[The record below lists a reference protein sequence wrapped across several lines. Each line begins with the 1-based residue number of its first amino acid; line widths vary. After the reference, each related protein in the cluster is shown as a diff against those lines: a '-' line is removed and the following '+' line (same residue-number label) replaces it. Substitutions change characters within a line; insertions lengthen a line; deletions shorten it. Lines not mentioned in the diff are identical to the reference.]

1 MKSFSYEVNQKLA
14 DDRSSSH
21 GKSAFSVLMLGA
33 LGVVYGDIGTSPLY
47 TLQQSFAQTHMA
59 ITADT
64 LFPLLSMI
72 FWLLVIVVSIKYVLF
87 ILRADNRGEGGNL
100 ALLALVL
107 RLTRPMPRL
116 CALMGLAGILGG
128 SLFYADAAITP
139 AISVL
144 SAVEGLHVIAPMLE
158 HLVVPVTLVIL
169 FVLFSVQKYGTGKMG
184 VLFGPVMLLWFGTL
198 GAFGVR
204 GILDA
209 PRVLKAINPFYALHF
224 IHIHPLVSFV
234 AIGATMLAVTGAE
247 ALYADMGHFGA
258 SPIRTA
264 WFFIVWPCL
273 VLNYFGQ
280 GALLL
285 TKPAAIANPFYL
297 LAPKIFHVPLLLLA
311 TAATIIASQAVIS
324 GTYSITRQAMQLGY
338 LPHMSVLH
346 TSEKELGQIYMPF
359 VNWALLGLTTFIV
372 FMFPSSDSL
381 ASAYGLA
388 VTGAMLITSIMVI
401 AVMRL
406 KWRWQWKWILATA
419 GVFTA
424 IDAVLFSA
432 TTTKFMSGGAMPV
445 TVAVMIFTALTTWKK
460 GQAAL
465 DDRISSQ
472 SVSIDQFIRES
483 RNNPSVRVPGTAI
496 YMTPHHNMVPSAM
509 MLNMRHNKM
518 LHERVIFLTVIFEE
532 IPHVA
537 HENRIHIYTLGDD
550 FYKMDVHYGFN
561 DEPDISEAM
570 HYCLQRGMDFDNLA
584 QASFYFGNEIIMP
597 VAGGAMP
604 FWRDLLFSIMKRN
617 ASGAAEYYKIPADRV
632 VEVGGMYEL

>member
-1 MKSFSYEVNQKLA
+1 MQSLSYEINRKLA
-14 DDRSSSH
+14 DDRGDGH

-47 TLQQSFAQTHMA
+47 TLQQSFSQTGLPV
-59 ITADT
+59 TAAT

-72 FWLLVIVVSIKYVLF
+72 FWLLVIVVSVKYVLF
-87 ILRADNRGEGGNL
+87 ILRADNKGEGGNL

-107 RLTRPMPRL
+107 RLTRPSPRL

-144 SAVEGLHVIAPMLE
+144 SAVEGLRVIAPELA

-169 FVLFSVQKYGTGKMG
+169 VALFSVQKYGTGKMG
-184 VLFGPVMLLWFGTL
+184 ALFGPVMLLWFGTL
-198 GAFGVR
+198 AVFGVM
-204 GILDA
+204 GILGA
-209 PRVLKAINPFYALHF
+209 PQVLEAVNPLYALHF
-224 IHIHPLVSFV
+224 IAARPMMSFV

-258 SPIRTA
+258 PPIRAA
-264 WFFIVWPCL
+264 WFFVVWPCL

-285 TKPAAIANPFYL
+285 AKPAALANPFYL
-297 LAPKIFHVPLLLLA
+297 LAPAALHVPLLLLSA
-311 TAATIIASQAVIS
+311 AATIIASQAVIS
-324 GTYSITRQAMQLGY
+324 GTYSITRQAMQLGF
-338 LPHMSVLH
+338 LPRMRILH

-359 VNWALLGLTTFIV
+359 VNWALLALVVFIV
-372 FMFPSSDSL
+372 FVFPSSDSL

-388 VTGAMLITSIMVI
+388 VTGAMLITSLMVI

-406 KWRWQWKWILATA
+406 KWRWRWAWILATA

-465 DDRISSQ
+465 DDRIAGQ
-472 SVSIDQFIRES
+472 SVSIDRFIREV
-483 RNNPSVRVPGTAI
+483 RNSPFVRVPGTAI
-496 YMTPHHNMVPSAM
+496 YMTPHHNRVPNAM

-532 IPHVA
+532 VPRVA
-537 HENRIHIYTLGDD
+537 RENRIHIAALGDD

-561 DEPDISEAM
+561 DEPDIPEAM
-570 HYCLQRGMDFDNLA
+570 NYCLKRGMDFDSTA
-584 QASFYFGNEIIMP
+584 GASFYVGTDTILP

-604 FWRDLLFSIMKRN
+604 FWRDLLFAIMKQN
-617 ASGAAEYYKIPADRV
+617 ASSAAEYYRIPADRV
-632 VEVGGMYEL
+632 VEVGGRYEL

>member
-1 MKSFSYEVNQKLA
+1 MQSLSYKVNQKLA
-14 DDRSSSH
+14 DDRGSAH
-21 GKSAFSVLMLGA
+21 GKSTFSVLLLGA

-47 TLQQSFAQTHMA
+47 TLQQSFSQTGLPA
-59 ITADT
+59 TT
-64 LFPLLSMI
+64 ENLFPLLSMI
-72 FWLLVIVVSIKYVLF
+72 FWLLVIVVSVKYVLF
-87 ILRADNRGEGGNL
+87 ILRADNKGEGGNL

-107 RLTRPMPRL
+107 RLTRPRPRL
-116 CALMGLAGILGG
+116 YALMGLAGILGG

-144 SAVEGLHVIAPMLE
+144 SAVEGLHVIAPPLE

-169 FVLFSVQKYGTGKMG
+169 VILFSIQKHGTGKMG
-184 VLFGPVMLLWFGTL
+184 ALFGPVMLLWFGTL
-198 GAFGVR
+198 GAFGVM
-204 GILDA
+204 GILGA
-209 PRVLKAINPFYALHF
+209 PQVLEAINPIYALHF
-224 IHIHPLVSFV
+224 IASRPLVSFM

-258 SPIRTA
+258 TPIRMA

-285 TKPAAIANPFYL
+285 VNPAALVNPFYL
-297 LAPKIFHVPLLLLA
+297 LAPKMFHVPLLLLA

-338 LPHMSVLH
+338 LPRMRILH

-359 VNWALLGLTTFIV
+359 VNWALLSLTVFIV

-388 VTGAMLITSIMVI
+388 VTGAMLITSLMVMV
-401 AVMRL
+401 VMRL
-406 KWRWQWKWILATA
+406 KWRWQWKWIMATA
-419 GVFTA
+419 GIFSA

-445 TVAVMIFTALTTWKK
+445 AVALMIFTALTTWKK

-472 SVSIDQFIRES
+472 SVSIDKFIKEV
-483 RNNPSVRVPGTAI
+483 RNNPCVRVPGTAI
-496 YMTPHHNMVPSAM
+496 YMTPHHNMIPSAL

-518 LHERVIFLTVIFEE
+518 LHERMVFLTVIFEE
-532 IPHVA
+532 IPHVEA
-537 HENRIHIYTLGDD
+537 ENRIHIYTLGDD

-561 DEPDISEAM
+561 DEPDISEVL
-570 HYCLQRGMDFDNLA
+570 HYCLQRGMDFDSMA
-584 QASFYFGNEIIMP
+584 SASFYFGKEVILP

-617 ASGAAEYYKIPADRV
+617 ASGAAAYYKIPADRV
-632 VEVGGMYEL
+632 IEVGGMYEL

>member
-1 MKSFSYEVNQKLA
+1 MESLSYEINQKLA
-14 DDRSSSH
+14 DDRSSGQ
-21 GKSAFSVLMLGA
+21 GKSAFPVLMLGA

-47 TLQQSFAQTHMA
+47 TLQQSFSQTGLPV
-59 ITADT
+59 TAEN
-64 LFPLLSMI
+64 LFPMLSMI
-72 FWLLVIVVSIKYVLF
+72 FWLLVIVVSVKYVLF

-107 RLTRPMPRL
+107 RLTRPVPRL
-116 CALMGLAGILGG
+116 YVLMGLAGILGG

-144 SAVEGLHVIAPMLE
+144 SAVEGLHVIAPALE
-158 HLVVPVTLVIL
+158 HLVVPLTLVIL
-169 FVLFSVQKYGTGKMG
+169 VALFSMQKYGTGKMG
-184 VLFGPVMLLWFGTL
+184 ALFGPVMLLWFGTL
-198 GAFGVR
+198 GVFGVR
-204 GILDA
+204 GIIGA
-209 PRVLKAINPFYALHF
+209 PQVLEAINPMYALHF
-224 IHIHPLVSFV
+224 IAMHPLVSFM

-258 SPIRTA
+258 GPIRSA

-285 TKPAAIANPFYL
+285 IKPAALANPFYL
-297 LAPKIFHVPLLLLA
+297 LAPKMFHVPLLLLA
-311 TAATIIASQAVIS
+311 TGATIIASQAVIS

-338 LPHMSVLH
+338 LPRMRILH
-346 TSEKELGQIYMPF
+346 TSVTELGQIYMPF
-359 VNWALLGLTTFIV
+359 VNWALLALTVFIV

-388 VTGAMLITSIMVI
+388 VTGAMLITSLMVI

-406 KWRWQWKWILATA
+406 KWRSQWKWIIATA

-445 TVAVMIFTALTTWKK
+445 TVAIMIFTALTTWKK
-460 GQAAL
+460 GQSAL

-472 SVSIDQFIRES
+472 SVSIDQFIRETRS
-483 RNNPSVRVPGTAI
+483 NPSVRVPGTAI
-496 YMTPHHNMVPSAM
+496 YMTPHHNMVPSAL

-537 HENRIHIYTLGDD
+537 RENRIHIYTLGDD

-561 DEPDISEAM
+561 DDPDISEVM
-570 HYCLQRGMDFDNLA
+570 HYCLQRGMDFDNMA
-584 QASFYFGNEIIMP
+584 SASFYFGREIIMP

-604 FWRDLLFSIMKRN
+604 FWRDLLFAIMKQN
-617 ASGAAEYYKIPADRV
+617 ASSAADYYKIPADRV
-632 VEVGGMYEL
+632 VEVGGLYEL